1 MRHLLIIDYVK
12 ELKLKKSSHENAFA
26 SKTYENISPH
36 CEVGHKNIET
46 RAYIY
51 VTTCKAL

>member
-1 MRHLLIIDYVK
+1 MK
-12 ELKLKKSSHENAFA
+12 KLKLKKLSHENPVA
-26 SKTYENISPH
+26 SKIYEKNSPH
-36 CEVGHKNIET
+36 CEAGHKNIET

>member
-1 MRHLLIIDYVK
+1 MFINHRLCERIK
-12 ELKLKKSSHENAFA
+12 TEKKSHENAVA

-36 CEVGHKNIET
+36 CKAGHKNIET

>member
-1 MRHLLIIDYVK
+1 MSR
-12 ELKLKKSSHENAFA
+12 ENAVA
-26 SKTYENISPH
+26 SKTCKNISPH
-36 CEVGHKNIET
+36 CEAGHKNIET

>member
-1 MRHLLIIDYVK
+1 MRCSFCERIKI
-12 ELKLKKSSHENAFA
+12 ENAVA

-36 CEVGHKNIET
+36 CEAGHKNIET

>member
-1 MRHLLIIDYVK
+1 MIDYVK
-12 ELKLKKSSHENAFA
+12 ELKLKKISHENAVA

-36 CEVGHKNIET
+36 CEAGHKNIET